1 MPNLILIGAS
11 GIALEIID
19 TIEAINAVRPTWNL
33 IGILDDDPA
42 RQGEI
47 FYRGAEIIG
56 TGQDAHRYVGTD
68 TFFLI
73 SFCSVRNFMLRP
85 AYVERLMQSS
95 PAIRFATIVHPLAW
109 VSPSAVIG
117 AGVFL
122 APHIIVDAHAHIG
135 DHSIGLFGS
144 VISRRVTIGD
154 FGFVSAGV
162 NLMGSVQVGRC
173 CFMGVRSSIIRD
185 IGNHVLVNAGAFVSR
200 PVPDHAIVQSPVCG
214 DITCFDNPEKLQ
226 RLLGRL

>member
-19 TIEAINAVRPTWNL
+19 TVEAINAVQPTWNL
-33 IGILDDDPA
+33 IGILDDNPA
-42 RQGEI
+42 RRGET
-47 FYRGAEIIG
+47 FYRGVEIIG
-56 TGQDAHRYVGTD
+56 TGQDAEHYIEAD
-68 TFFLI
+68 TFFLV

-85 AYVERLMQSS
+85 AYIERLTRAC

-117 AGVFL
+117 SGAFL
-122 APHIIVDAHAHIG
+122 APHIVVDAHARIG
-135 DHSIGLFGS
+135 DHCIGLFGS

-154 FGFVSAGV
+154 FGFISAGV
-162 NLMGSVQVGRC
+162 NIMGSVQVGTC
-173 CFMGVRSSIIRD
+173 CFLAVRTTVIRD
-185 IGNHVLVNAGAFVSR
+185 IGNQVLVNAGALVSR

-214 DITCFDNPEKLQ
+214 DITNFETPDKLQ

>member
-1 MPNLILIGAS
+1 M
-11 GIALEIID
+11 
-19 TIEAINAVRPTWNL
+19 
-33 IGILDDDPA
+33 
-42 RQGEI
+42 

-56 TGQDAHRYVGTD
+56 TGQDAKQYIDDNTY
-68 TFFLI
+68 FLI

-85 AYVERLMQSS
+85 AYVEQLMLAC
-95 PAIRFATIVHPLAW
+95 PTIRFATLVHPLAW

-122 APHIIVDAHAHIG
+122 APHIVVDAHARIG
-135 DHSIGLFGS
+135 DHCIGLFGS

-162 NLMGSVQVGRC
+162 NLMGSVQVGTC
-173 CFMGVRSSIIRD
+173 CFLGVRSTIIRD
-185 IGNHVLVNAGAFVSR
+185 IGNHVLVNAGALVSR

-214 DITCFDNPEKLQ
+214 DITSFDSPDKLQ